1 MKFVRVLSRR
11 SLLAMFTSVALI
23 FSGGS
28 VFADNV
34 KVAAIY
40 TLPVE
45 QQWISRIHKALNSA
59 QESGGV
65 EYVYSENVSNT
76 DDFLVKKRAPLV
88 LPPQFD
94 KIPSP
99 NEAKDKVKEENEEI
113 KKLLKSKNE
122 DESGKTKHSSVE
134 DRIINIINK

>member
-1 MKFVRVLSRR
+1 MINKNFL
-11 SLLAMFTSVALI
+11 LI
-23 FSGGS
+23 FLFLCLANSCTGLS
-28 VFADNV
+28 DAK
-34 KVAAIY
+34 KV
-40 TLPVE
+40 LKNE
-45 QQWISRIHKALNSA
+45 K
-59 QESGGV
+59 
-65 EYVYSENVSNT
+65 VSNT
-76 DDFLVKKRAPLV
+76 DEFLVKKRAPLV

>member
-59 QESGGV
+59 KESGGV

-76 DDFLVKKRAPLV
+76 DYERVMREYAEQGVHLIVGEVFGLERA
-88 LPPQFD
+88 
-94 KIPSP
+94 
-99 NEAKDKVKEENEEI
+99 ARKVANDCVFNGI
-113 KKLLKSKNE
+113 FFW
-122 DESGKTKHSSVE
+122 SGCTKFFSL
-134 DRIINIINK
+134 